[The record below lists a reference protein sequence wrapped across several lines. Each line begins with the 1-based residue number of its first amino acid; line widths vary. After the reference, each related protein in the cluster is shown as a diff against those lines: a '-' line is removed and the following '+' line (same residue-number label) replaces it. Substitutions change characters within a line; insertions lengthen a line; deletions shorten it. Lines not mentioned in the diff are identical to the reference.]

1 MVFNVFLMYFGC
13 PIFDV
18 CSYFVKIARPYEY
31 AANSSQSRVGY
42 LSKQLKCIT
51 KNLEKH
57 GVRTMRKKHVFWV
70 GLGLILGAIWHH
82 FGTQNALK
90 NLMKICKRFWTKKKG

>member
-1 MVFNVFLMYFGC
+1 MLQ
-13 PIFDV
+13 
-18 CSYFVKIARPYEY
+18 IALK
-31 AANSSQSRVGY
+31 SRVGY

-70 GLGLILGAIWHH
+70 GLGLILGAILHH

-90 NLMKICKRFWTKKKG
+90 TLMKDWKRFGRKKRGKNATTPPNPLRTVVVRGC

>member
-1 MVFNVFLMYFGC
+1 MLQ
-13 PIFDV
+13 
-18 CSYFVKIARPYEY
+18 IA
-31 AANSSQSRVGY
+31 NKSRVGY
-42 LSKQLKCIT
+42 LSKQLKCIA

-70 GLGLILGAIWHH
+70 GLEWILGAIWHH

-90 NLMKICKRFWTKKKG
+90 NLMKIWKRFWREKKG